1 MINANTPAAN
11 YYVPTPN
18 AAPQPSQVLRSGN
31 PAESEAA
38 SFLHRDA
45 NLAADKQ
52 ASTNSQLLNLS
63 APLIGAR
70 THQQR
75 MYGLSLNS
83 GLLRLGDIHSGNVV
97 TARCYPMAEENT
109 KPTPEP
115 RPNGGT
121 KPAADQPQP
130 NGGTKGATDQSQ
142 PNGVTKP
149 AADQPRPN
157 GGTKPAADQPQP
169 NGGTKGATDQSQPN
183 GGTKPAADQPRPN
196 GGTKPIAD
204 QPRPS
209 GYTTPV
215 SDRPKPNIDTTPVGG
230 KPKPSVDTLP
240 VVDKPKPS
248 VDTLPVVDKPK
259 PNVDTLPV
267 VDKPKPNVD
276 TLPVVD
282 KSKPNVDT
290 MSVVDKPK
298 PNVDT
303 LPVVDKAKPNVGTL
317 PVVDKPK
324 PNVGTLPVVDKPK
337 PNIDTM
343 SVVDK
348 PKPNVDTLPVVDKP
362 KLNVDTLPVVDKPK
376 QPRDTRTDDTT
387 YGFNSNTGKAETTLT
402 SAADKPDF
410 NVWDERGNDTF
421 DFSGFKQDQ
430 IINLRGGSFSSVGG
444 LKENVRIGEKTV
456 IENAVGGHGNDRI
469 IGNSADNVLTGGA
482 GADTLVGGGGWN
494 TFKFNAFSDSTRA
507 NADLLLDFNTGQ
519 DKIDLSQMVLDGKV
533 ALNFVENY
541 TGAAGDT
548 IIKFNPQT
556 GRYLLAVDL
565 DGDGKTDFLIKSTRM
580 ISPEDVIGL
589 NIKEGSYL

>member
-157 GGTKPAADQPQP
+157 GGTKP
-169 NGGTKGATDQSQPN
+169 
-183 GGTKPAADQPRPN
+183 
-196 GGTKPIAD
+196 IAD

-240 VVDKPKPS
+240 VVDK
-248 VDTLPVVDKPK
+248 
-259 PNVDTLPV
+259 
-267 VDKPKPNVD
+267 
-276 TLPVVD
+276 
-282 KSKPNVDT
+282 
-290 MSVVDKPK
+290 
-298 PNVDT
+298 
-303 LPVVDKAKPNVGTL
+303 A
-317 PVVDKPK
+317 K

-444 LKENVRIGEKTV
+444 MKENVRIGEKTV

>member
-157 GGTKPAADQPQP
+157 GGTKP
-169 NGGTKGATDQSQPN
+169 
-183 GGTKPAADQPRPN
+183 
-196 GGTKPIAD
+196 IAD

-248 VDTLPVVDKPK
+248 VD
-259 PNVDTLPV
+259 
-267 VDKPKPNVD
+267 
-276 TLPVVD
+276 
-282 KSKPNVDT
+282 
-290 MSVVDKPK
+290 
-298 PNVDT
+298 
-303 LPVVDKAKPNVGTL
+303 
-317 PVVDKPK
+317 
-324 PNVGTLPVVDKPK
+324 TLPVVDKPK

-444 LKENVRIGEKTV
+444 MKENVRIGEKTV

>member
-142 PNGVTKP
+142 PNG
-149 AADQPRPN
+149 
-157 GGTKPAADQPQP
+157 
-169 NGGTKGATDQSQPN
+169 
-183 GGTKPAADQPRPN
+183 GTKPAADQPRPN

-248 VDTLPVVDKPK
+248 VDTLP
-259 PNVDTLPV
+259 
-267 VDKPKPNVD
+267 
-276 TLPVVD
+276 
-282 KSKPNVDT
+282 
-290 MSVVDKPK
+290 
-298 PNVDT
+298 
-303 LPVVDKAKPNVGTL
+303 
-317 PVVDKPK
+317 
-324 PNVGTLPVVDKPK
+324 
-337 PNIDTM
+337 
-343 SVVDK
+343 VVDK

>member
-121 KPAADQPQP
+121 KP
-130 NGGTKGATDQSQ
+130 
-142 PNGVTKP
+142 
-149 AADQPRPN
+149 
-157 GGTKPAADQPQP
+157 
-169 NGGTKGATDQSQPN
+169 
-183 GGTKPAADQPRPN
+183 
-196 GGTKPIAD
+196 IAD

-248 VDTLPVVDKPK
+248 VDTLP
-259 PNVDTLPV
+259 
-267 VDKPKPNVD
+267 
-276 TLPVVD
+276 
-282 KSKPNVDT
+282 
-290 MSVVDKPK
+290 
-298 PNVDT
+298 
-303 LPVVDKAKPNVGTL
+303 
-317 PVVDKPK
+317 
-324 PNVGTLPVVDKPK
+324 
-337 PNIDTM
+337 
-343 SVVDK
+343 VVDK

-456 IENAVGGHGNDRI
+456 VENAVGGHGNDRI

>member
-1 MINANTPAAN
+1 MIEAINRYLTTANANTPAAN

-142 PNGVTKP
+142 PNGGTKP

-157 GGTKPAADQPQP
+157 GGTKPA
-169 NGGTKGATDQSQPN
+169 
-183 GGTKPAADQPRPN
+183 
-196 GGTKPIAD
+196 AD

-240 VVDKPKPS
+240 VVDKPKP
-248 VDTLPVVDKPK
+248 
-259 PNVDTLPV
+259 
-267 VDKPKPNVD
+267 
-276 TLPVVD
+276 
-282 KSKPNVDT
+282 
-290 MSVVDKPK
+290 
-298 PNVDT
+298 
-303 LPVVDKAKPNVGTL
+303 NVGTL
-317 PVVDKPK
+317 PVVDK
-324 PNVGTLPVVDKPK
+324 
-337 PNIDTM
+337 
-343 SVVDK
+343 S
-348 PKPNVDTLPVVDKP
+348 KPNVDTLPVVDKP

-444 LKENVRIGEKTV
+444 MKENVRIGEKTV

>member
-1 MINANTPAAN
+1 
-11 YYVPTPN
+11 
-18 AAPQPSQVLRSGN
+18 
-31 PAESEAA
+31 
-38 SFLHRDA
+38 
-45 NLAADKQ
+45 
-52 ASTNSQLLNLS
+52 
-63 APLIGAR
+63 
-70 THQQR
+70 
-75 MYGLSLNS
+75 
-83 GLLRLGDIHSGNVV
+83 
-97 TARCYPMAEENT
+97 
-109 KPTPEP
+109 
-115 RPNGGT
+115 
-121 KPAADQPQP
+121 
-130 NGGTKGATDQSQ
+130 
-142 PNGVTKP
+142 
-149 AADQPRPN
+149 
-157 GGTKPAADQPQP
+157 
-169 NGGTKGATDQSQPN
+169 
-183 GGTKPAADQPRPN
+183 
-196 GGTKPIAD
+196 
-204 QPRPS
+204 
-209 GYTTPV
+209 
-215 SDRPKPNIDTTPVGG
+215 
-230 KPKPSVDTLP
+230 
-240 VVDKPKPS
+240 
-248 VDTLPVVDKPK
+248 
-259 PNVDTLPV
+259 
-267 VDKPKPNVD
+267 
-276 TLPVVD
+276 
-282 KSKPNVDT
+282 
-290 MSVVDKPK
+290 
-298 PNVDT
+298 
-303 LPVVDKAKPNVGTL
+303 
-317 PVVDKPK
+317 
-324 PNVGTLPVVDKPK
+324 
-337 PNIDTM
+337 M

-362 KLNVDTLPVVDKPK
+362 KLNVDTLPVVDKPKPNIDTLPVVDKPK

>member
-45 NLAADKQ
+45 NLAGDKQ

-121 KPAADQPQP
+121 KPAADQP
-130 NGGTKGATDQSQ
+130 
-142 PNGVTKP
+142 
-149 AADQPRPN
+149 RPN
-157 GGTKPAADQPQP
+157 GGTKPV
-169 NGGTKGATDQSQPN
+169 
-183 GGTKPAADQPRPN
+183 
-196 GGTKPIAD
+196 AD

-248 VDTLPVVDKPK
+248 VDTLPVVDK
-259 PNVDTLPV
+259 
-267 VDKPKPNVD
+267 
-276 TLPVVD
+276 
-282 KSKPNVDT
+282 
-290 MSVVDKPK
+290 
-298 PNVDT
+298 
-303 LPVVDKAKPNVGTL
+303 A
-317 PVVDKPK
+317 K

-337 PNIDTM
+337 PNIDTLPVVDKPKPNIDTM
-343 SVVDK
+343 TVVDK

-362 KLNVDTLPVVDKPK
+362 K
-376 QPRDTRTDDTT
+376 QPRDTITVDTT

-444 LKENVRIGEKTV
+444 MKENVRIGEKTV

>member
-1 MINANTPAAN
+1 
-11 YYVPTPN
+11 
-18 AAPQPSQVLRSGN
+18 
-31 PAESEAA
+31 
-38 SFLHRDA
+38 
-45 NLAADKQ
+45 
-52 ASTNSQLLNLS
+52 
-63 APLIGAR
+63 
-70 THQQR
+70 
-75 MYGLSLNS
+75 
-83 GLLRLGDIHSGNVV
+83 
-97 TARCYPMAEENT
+97 
-109 KPTPEP
+109 
-115 RPNGGT
+115 
-121 KPAADQPQP
+121 
-130 NGGTKGATDQSQ
+130 
-142 PNGVTKP
+142 
-149 AADQPRPN
+149 
-157 GGTKPAADQPQP
+157 
-169 NGGTKGATDQSQPN
+169 
-183 GGTKPAADQPRPN
+183 
-196 GGTKPIAD
+196 
-204 QPRPS
+204 
-209 GYTTPV
+209 
-215 SDRPKPNIDTTPVGG
+215 
-230 KPKPSVDTLP
+230 
-240 VVDKPKPS
+240 
-248 VDTLPVVDKPK
+248 
-259 PNVDTLPV
+259 
-267 VDKPKPNVD
+267 
-276 TLPVVD
+276 
-282 KSKPNVDT
+282 
-290 MSVVDKPK
+290 
-298 PNVDT
+298 
-303 LPVVDKAKPNVGTL
+303 
-317 PVVDKPK
+317 
-324 PNVGTLPVVDKPK
+324 
-337 PNIDTM
+337 
-343 SVVDK
+343 VDK

-421 DFSGFKQDQ
+421 DFPGFKQDQ
-430 IINLRGGSFSSVGG
+430 IINLRGGSFSSGGG
-444 LKENVRIGEKTV
+444 LKEHVRIGEKTV